1 MSVEGKAW
9 GEKKEGFYTTGTMT
23 AFYITSRIEEEK
35 FIILLE
41 DEVMNDNIFV
51 IGVNMENRSA
61 EDIAREAALKIIG
74 ITDQMVAKQTAEK
87 AKKTEQEE

>member
-1 MSVEGKAW
+1 
-9 GEKKEGFYTTGTMT
+9 MT

-41 DEVMNDNIFV
+41 DAVMNDNIFV